1 MVGKEIIIVG
11 HEHLVYK
18 IDKYDDKLVVIVYM
32 GGFATRNDYGRYEI
46 SRQVFDLNY
55 NKELNTLDADN
66 LIYPEKT
73 IDELNEEIRQKRS
86 EQYKLRADDLYM
98 AWQKYLHTG
107 DSRASE
113 AKQQWLDEVA
123 AINQEYPYIY

>member
-18 IDKYDDKLVVIVYM
+18 IDKYDDKLVVIVCI
-32 GGFATRNDYGRYEI
+32 GGFATRNDCGRYEI
-46 SRQVFDLNY
+46 SRRVFDLNY
-55 NKELNTLDADN
+55 NKESNTLDADN

-73 IDELNEEIRQKRS
+73 VDELNEEIRQKRA
-86 EQYKLRADDLYM
+86 EQYKLRTDDLYM

-107 DSRASE
+107 DSRADE
-113 AKQQWLDEVA
+113 AKQQWLDGIA